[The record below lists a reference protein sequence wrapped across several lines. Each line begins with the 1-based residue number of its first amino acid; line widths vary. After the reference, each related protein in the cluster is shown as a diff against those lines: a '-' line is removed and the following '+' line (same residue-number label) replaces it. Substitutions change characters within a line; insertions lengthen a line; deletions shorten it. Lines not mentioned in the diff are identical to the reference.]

1 MDNEKL
7 ITIFTFEF
15 AHEAPIV
22 KGKLESEGIL
32 CFLKDELTAQVVP
45 FYSNAIGGVKLQVIE
60 SDAPQAIE
68 VLKESGYIKDE

>member
-7 ITIFTFEF
+7 ITILTFEF

-22 KGKLESEGIL
+22 KGKLESEGIP
-32 CFLKDELTAQVVP
+32 CFLKDELTAQVAP

-60 SDAPQAIE
+60 SDVPQAIE
-68 VLKESGYIKDE
+68 ILKEGGYIKDE